1 MLKDLK
7 DMETLS
13 ELGVLFL
20 LYEQG
25 LELSLDRL
33 KVGGRGRVQAG
44 QPWPTLAWRELA
56 PCFLLQHAVE
66 ASSGSVWLRG
76 PGAGHSD
83 GRTCSSPCV
92 LTCSRV
98 LAVTCCH
105 LPLPSCRLWPSTP
118 LAWARCR

>member
-33 KVGGRGRVQAG
+33 KVIFRGLGYQQG
-44 QPWPTLAWRELA
+44 
-56 PCFLLQHAVE
+56 F
-66 ASSGSVWLRG
+66 G
-76 PGAGHSD
+76 P
-83 GRTCSSPCV
+83 
-92 LTCSRV
+92 
-98 LAVTCCH
+98 
-105 LPLPSCRLWPSTP
+105 
-118 LAWARCR
+118 

>member
-33 KVGGRGRVQAG
+33 KVCVCVWCCVCDRHTGCGGKGPTGGCRCVGVGAERRVCRQGRRDHS
-44 QPWPTLAWRELA
+44 TLAW
-56 PCFLLQHAVE
+56 
-66 ASSGSVWLRG
+66 
-76 PGAGHSD
+76 
-83 GRTCSSPCV
+83 
-92 LTCSRV
+92 
-98 LAVTCCH
+98 
-105 LPLPSCRLWPSTP
+105 
-118 LAWARCR
+118 